1 MNPSLE
7 PTSAGGPPKSHTV
20 LHHVKPETPEVAS
33 SARMCS
39 SCEAHVR
46 LPTIRVTYLLI
57 SREAWRTAK
66 LATHVRH
73 WLHSGFHLLLGRSA
87 SHCSSSHS
95 KRSTV
100 LTKIRFPASAAA
112 AKMSG
117 TGFSALAGCRQFFAI
132 PWTLLRGRIERRT
145 EGAEST
151 YVLCFVI
158 HFPQTRLYAIS
169 RTRSI
174 MRRDCQPPKQ

>member
-46 LPTIRVTYLLI
+46 LPTIRVTYLFI
-57 SREAWRTAK
+57 SRESWRTAT

-117 TGFSALAGCRQFFAI
+117 TEFSALAGCRQFLQCLGPYYAAVSDAR
-132 PWTLLRGRIERRT
+132 PRTLKAHMCCVLLSTLRK
-145 EGAEST
+145 
-151 YVLCFVI
+151 
-158 HFPQTRLYAIS
+158 P
-169 RTRSI
+169 
-174 MRRDCQPPKQ
+174 